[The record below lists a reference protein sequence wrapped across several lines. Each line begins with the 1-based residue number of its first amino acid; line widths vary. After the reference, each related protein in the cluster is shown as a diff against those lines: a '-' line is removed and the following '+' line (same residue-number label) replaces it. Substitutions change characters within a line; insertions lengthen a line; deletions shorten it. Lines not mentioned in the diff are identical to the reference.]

1 MSTLQEHLARNVE
14 LLDMIRENG
23 GDESTEGPVDF
34 FFIARSAAGAKALE
48 AELTAGGFD
57 VATAGDDE
65 EEEDGL
71 WSVQAVRFSTVGEV
85 TSEPFVERMVALAAK
100 HDADFDG
107 WGMAI

>member
-34 FFIARSAAGAKALE
+34 FFIARSETGAKALE
-48 AELTAGGFD
+48 AELAAGGFD
-57 VATAGDDE
+57 VATAGDE
-65 EEEDGL
+65 EEEGL

-85 TSEPFVERMVALAAK
+85 TSEPFVERMVALASK

-107 WGMAI
+107 WGIAI

>member
-14 LLDMIRENG
+14 LLEMIRENG

-34 FFIARSAAGAKALE
+34 FFIARSETGANALE

-57 VATAGDDE
+57 VVMAGDGE
-65 EEEDGL
+65 EEEGL
-71 WSVQAVRFSTVGEV
+71 WSVQAGRFGTVGEV
-85 TSEPFVERMVALAAK
+85 TSEPFVERMVSLATK